1 VEQNFNTAEL
11 TFGPNLMGESITQES
26 LYAKFEDAI
35 RHIKDEN
42 WVVAVFEGS
51 PTGREYSWCSDC
63 VAASE
68 DIRGFM
74 SEYHGMV
81 KVIQFK
87 VGSEKEWKGISDSRS
102 PFKVKFPHLV
112 DLPTAILFRGKLDVA
127 RTIAPRKDDLL
138 YLSKRAE
145 ALEAQIRDGSW
156 NPPH

>member
-1 VEQNFNTAEL
+1 MDSSINQA
-11 TFGPNLMGESITQES
+11 NLYS
-26 LYAKFEDAI
+26 KFEDTI
-35 RHIKDEN
+35 RQMKDGN
-42 WVVAVFEGS
+42 WVLAVFEGS
-51 PTGREYSWCSDC
+51 PAGGEYSWCSDC

-74 SEYHGMV
+74 SAYRGMV

-87 VGSEKEWKGISDSRS
+87 VGSKKEWEGNSDGRS
-102 PFKVKFPHLV
+102 PFKDKFPHLV

-138 YLSKRAE
+138 YLSSRAE
-145 ALEAQIRDGSW
+145 ALEAQIKDGSW